1 MCLLQLAFHNTS
13 ALVEAAMQVLL
24 LDPDVTT
31 TQRFEYSASS
41 RNTSSVSISRQAC
54 YSVAWHVAPGHCEG
68 EFFQARD
75 VAERRFAAEVCIQ
88 IRTPLACT
96 TCASDDETQYLD
108 KDSTRVV
115 RTRRALFVKEIR
127 REKLPYAAVVS
138 VRIRSALVVITSFSK
153 RSRC

>member
-1 MCLLQLAFHNTS
+1 MDSGAEALA
-13 ALVEAAMQVLL
+13 LRVQ
-24 LDPDVTT
+24 D
-31 TQRFEYSASS
+31 
-41 RNTSSVSISRQAC
+41 
-54 YSVAWHVAPGHCEG
+54 
-68 EFFQARD
+68 
-75 VAERRFAAEVCIQ
+75 CIQ

-138 VRIRSALVVITSFSK
+138 VRIRSALVVITNIIFKKVSMLK
-153 RSRC
+153 VKLLHV